1 MSVFPRN
8 MLGLRPVDYALTPE
22 MQEVL
27 RMAPEALT
35 TTLRPRASLNKV
47 HDPNPPHKQIDTLKT
62 NRPKL
67 LVFCTLSCILLLD
80 CICQE
85 HKCKWSVWYSL
96 FLFLQAA
103 GRRVRETGPVVL
115 IGSQLTQ
122 TQQKQLAKAAQLLGG
137 KQVKSF
143 SSAGTSPLS
152 FV

>member
-35 TTLRPRASLNKV
+35 TTLRPHASLNKA
-47 HDPNPPHKQIDTLKT
+47 HDQNPPHKQIDALKT

-85 HKCKWSVWYSL
+85 HKCKWSL
-96 FLFLQAA
+96 FVFLQAA